1 MYTLPDTE
9 RVAITENPVS
19 DRVSTFVIEPLSPG
33 YGMTLGHSLR
43 RVLLTSLPG
52 AAVSYVRIDDA
63 DHEFTTLKGMREDV
77 VELVL
82 NLKGLRVRS
91 HSDEPIILQLKKKG
105 PGAVTAA
112 DFTPNAD
119 VEIADP
125 DHLLCTLEKDG
136 RLSMEV
142 TVECGVGYEPTERKV
157 REKLPIGTIAVDSI
171 YTPIKRVHY
180 DVEHTRVG
188 GQTDYD
194 KLTLELTTDGT
205 ITPAAAMEHASK
217 ILVEHFGLV
226 RDAAAAAVAAN
237 ADVET
242 KPAKKAKK
250 TKKTKAASVEST
262 E

>member
-9 RVAITENPVS
+9 RVTITETPVS
-19 DRVSTFVIEPLSPG
+19 DRLSSFTVEPLSPG

-52 AAVSYVRIDDA
+52 AAVSYVRIEGA

-82 NLKGLRVRS
+82 NLKGLRVRT
-91 HSDEPIILQLKKKG
+91 HSDEPIILELKKKG
-105 PGAVTAA
+105 PGIVTAA

-125 DHLLCTLEKDG
+125 DHVLCTLEKDG
-136 RLSMEV
+136 KLVMDV
-142 TVECGVGYEPTERKV
+142 TVERGVGYEPTERKV
-157 REKLPIGTIAVDSI
+157 RDKLPIGTIAVDSI

-188 GQTDYD
+188 GQTDFD
-194 KLTLELTTDGT
+194 KLNLELTTDGT
-205 ITPAAAMEHASK
+205 ISPSAAMEHASR
-217 ILVEHFGLV
+217 ILVEHFGLIQA
-226 RDAAAAAVAAN
+226 AAAAAVAAN
-237 ADVET
+237 AESID
-242 KPAKKAKK
+242 KPKKAKK
-250 TKKTKAASVEST
+250 TSKKKADEAESA